1 MSLTQEAP
9 ATYDAFRRALSDR
22 FDSLSPQLRLVAEF
36 IVQHPNR
43 AALETVAELSQAAN
57 VRPPT
62 MVRFA
67 QALGFTGFTD
77 MQRVLRA
84 RLVARTPTY
93 KERISEAADKAPK
106 EPVGVLTDFISS
118 SRESL
123 AILESEVTTDDMAR
137 AVDMMA
143 SADRIHVM
151 GMRRSFPVASYLAYN
166 LAGFGVRAHLI
177 DGSGGM
183 AIQQTQMIAAKD
195 LLIAISFPPYAPE
208 VTDAI
213 TAASAAGRQI
223 ISITDGPLSPL
234 AAKSDLCFE
243 TDAQETHGFRLI
255 SGAMCLSQ
263 ALVVS
268 LGLRMAEGNG
278 AN

>member
-1 MSLTQEAP
+1 MSLTHDAP
-9 ATYDAFRRALSDR
+9 TTYDDFRRVLSDR

-43 AALETVAELSQAAN
+43 AALETVAELSHAAS

-93 KERISEAADKAPK
+93 RERINEAVDKAPK
-106 EPVGVLTDFISS
+106 EPVGVLSDFIAS

-123 AILESEVTTDDMAR
+123 QVLESEVTADDMRR
-137 AVDMMA
+137 AVELL
-143 SADRIHVM
+143 SAAERVHVM

-166 LAGFGVRAHLI
+166 LSGFGVRAHLI

-183 AIQQTQMIAAKD
+183 AVQQTQMIAAQD
-195 LLIAISFPPYAPE
+195 LMIAISFPPYAPE

-213 TAASAAGRQI
+213 TAVAAAGRPI
-223 ISITDGPLSPL
+223 IAITDGPLSPL

-268 LGLRMAEGNG
+268 LGLHQAERQS
-278 AN
+278 

>member
-1 MSLTQEAP
+1 MSLTEEAP

-36 IVQHPNR
+36 IVHHPNR

-93 KERISEAADKAPK
+93 RERITEAADKAPK

-123 AILESEVTTDDMAR
+123 TILESEVTKDDMAR

-183 AIQQTQMIAAKD
+183 AVQQTQMIAAKD

-213 TAASAAGRQI
+213 TAVSVAGRTI

-268 LGLRMAEGNG
+268 LGLRLAEDSQAG
-278 AN
+278 

>member
-93 KERISEAADKAPK
+93 KERITEAADKAPK

-123 AILESEVTTDDMAR
+123 AMLESEVTTDDMAR

-143 SADRIHVM
+143 TADRIHVM

-183 AIQQTQMIAAKD
+183 AVQQTQMIASKD

-213 TAASAAGRQI
+213 TAASAAGRRI

-263 ALVVS
+263 TLVVS
-268 LGLRMAEGNG
+268 LGLRLAEGNG

>member
-93 KERISEAADKAPK
+93 KERITEAADKAPK

-123 AILESEVTTDDMAR
+123 AMLESEVTTDDMAR

-143 SADRIHVM
+143 TADRIHVM

-183 AIQQTQMIAAKD
+183 AVQQTQMIASKD
-195 LLIAISFPPYAPE
+195 LLVAISFPPYAPE

-213 TAASAAGRQI
+213 TAASAAGRRI

-268 LGLRMAEGNG
+268 LGLRLAEGNG

>member
-1 MSLTQEAP
+1 MSLTHDAP
-9 ATYDAFRRALSDR
+9 TTYDDFRRVLSDR

-43 AALETVAELSQAAN
+43 AALETVAELSHAAS

-93 KERISEAADKAPK
+93 RERINEAVDKAPK
-106 EPVGVLTDFISS
+106 EPVGVLSDFIAS

-123 AILESEVTTDDMAR
+123 QILESEVTADDMRR
-137 AVDMMA
+137 AVELL
-143 SADRIHVM
+143 SAAERVHVM

-166 LAGFGVRAHLI
+166 LSGFGVRA
-177 DGSGGM
+177 
-183 AIQQTQMIAAKD
+183 
-195 LLIAISFPPYAPE
+195 
-208 VTDAI
+208 
-213 TAASAAGRQI
+213 
-223 ISITDGPLSPL
+223 
-234 AAKSDLCFE
+234 
-243 TDAQETHGFRLI
+243 
-255 SGAMCLSQ
+255 
-263 ALVVS
+263 
-268 LGLRMAEGNG
+268 
-278 AN
+278 

>member
-1 MSLTQEAP
+1 MSLTEEAP

-93 KERISEAADKAPK
+93 RERITEAADKAPK

-123 AILESEVTTDDMAR
+123 AMLESEVTKDDMSR

-183 AIQQTQMIAAKD
+183 AVQQTQMIAARD

-213 TAASAAGRQI
+213 TAVSVAGRSI

-234 AAKSDLCFE
+234 AAKSALCFE

-268 LGLRMAEGNG
+268 LGLRLAEGS
-278 AN
+278 A